1 MSESA
6 PHQPTSSEAKK
17 AAVRSGDTSNAW
29 LDLSIGRAGG
39 RVPHIVQLQR
49 VVGNRAVLQMV
60 GRSLIQRAHD
70 SAETD
75 DSDHG
80 ADSLDLTLNTENVSW
95 WELTEQAL
103 RRRNDR
109 TLGAVFV
116 GMIPDEMRMQISNDI
131 LVVGYFQWKNGGIYT
146 RERFREL
153 VLQMINASNSSTPS
167 VSQNTSEETP
177 MDMKREDGFIQTART
192 GNTYSVNSGYTGT
205 SNSFGYD
212 NVVYLRDGGGNINFA
227 ANPTTT
233 VTGYNSTETPTIDSK
248 DIKWSDPMDTASLVQ
263 MSHDLTDA
271 EYGLMPSGKKV
282 KLKTATR
289 SQHFAIADDLYNNSR
304 SGTWTWHHLTEKYK
318 MILVDMRVH
327 AKHGHNGGVL
337 LWNT

>member
-17 AAVRSGDTSNAW
+17 AAVRSGDTPNAW

-60 GRSLIQRAHD
+60 GRPLIQRAHD

-75 DSDHG
+75 DTDHG
-80 ADSLDLTLNTENVSW
+80 ADSLDLNLNTEPVGPDD
-95 WELTEQAL
+95 LAPAAL
-103 RRRNDR
+103 RRSDQ
-109 TLGAVFV
+109 TLSAVFIAL
-116 GMIPDEMRMQISNDI
+116 IPPQLRVQIRNDI
-131 LVVGYFQWKNGGIYT
+131 LMFGYFQWKEGGVFT
-146 RERFREL
+146 RGKLETL
-153 VLQMINASNSSTPS
+153 IMQMINLSKSGPQ
-167 VSQNTSEETP
+167 VSQNSNPTP
-177 MDMKREDGFIQTART
+177 MDMKRDDGFIQTART
-192 GNTYSVNSGYTGT
+192 GNTYSVNGNYKGA
-205 SNSFGYD
+205 SNQLDYD
-212 NVVYLRDGGGNINFA
+212 NVVYLRDGGGNINFGA
-227 ANPTTT
+227 SPTTT
-233 VTGYNSTETPTIDSK
+233 VTGYNGSETPTIDAK
-248 DIKWSDPMDTASLVQ
+248 NIKWSDPMKAGSRVQ
-263 MSHDLTDA
+263 MSSDLKDP

-304 SGTWTWHHLTEKYK
+304 SGTWTWHHLTEKYE
-318 MILVDMRVH
+318 MVLVDMRVH